1 MSILNTLN
9 YLSIV
14 NGALI
19 TDLLVIIL
27 VIQGTIKS
35 KVLIDWYKTYNLSA
49 VIADVLIIVIG
60 VFLKKM
66 LISSFMSIHLVKA
79 RC

>member
-1 MSILNTLN
+1 MSILNTTN
-9 YLSIV
+9 YFSIV

-27 VIQGTIKS
+27 LIQGSIKS

-60 VFLKKM
+60 IL
-66 LISSFMSIHLVKA
+66 LA
-79 RC
+79 RVAYGYF

>member
-1 MSILNTLN
+1 MYKPMSILTTDN

-27 VIQGTIKS
+27 LIQGS
-35 KVLIDWYKTYNLSA
+35 VRL
-49 VIADVLIIVIG
+49 
-60 VFLKKM
+60 
-66 LISSFMSIHLVKA
+66 
-79 RC
+79 